1 MVTPSGPESRCQNA
15 MSIGGAGGGAR
26 AAGQR
31 TEASERREG
40 AGSLHERASA
50 DGGAAARAA
59 PRVSPRAAGRGPRAP
74 AREEPSVI
82 VSTSSWWGAVA
93 AVHAADDHRP
103 HVVGS

>member
-1 MVTPSGPESRCQNA
+1 MPERDV
-15 MSIGGAGGGAR
+15 IGGAGGGAR

-59 PRVSPRAAGRGPRAP
+59 PRVSPRGSRPGAQGP
-74 AREEPSVI
+74 
-82 VSTSSWWGAVA
+82 GA
-93 AVHAADDHRP
+93 
-103 HVVGS
+103 